1 MKYPLVFNLFFYLS
15 LFVYISKTEPF
26 RDHILSHVSC
36 TTVVSL
42 CTIYEI
48 LIDNLRILS
57 SNDFKHHGLSVCPAR
72 GHFAHL
78 DTITGLELLNS
89 VEIIKISRPMAVCH
103 EYTTYRFDKGSLAYC
118 LNRWN
123 CLFFCQK
130 KKRFWNFFLLL
141 CVINI

>member
-1 MKYPLVFNLFFYLS
+1 M
-15 LFVYISKTEPF
+15 YISKTEPF
-26 RDHILSHVSC
+26 RDHILSHVSYMA
-36 TTVVSL
+36 VVSL

-48 LIDNLRILS
+48 LIDNLRILP

-103 EYTTYRFDKGSLAYC
+103 EYTTYRFDKGSLTYC

-130 KKRFWNFFLLL
+130 KKRFWRFFFCYCALLIFDQN
-141 CVINI
+141 VA